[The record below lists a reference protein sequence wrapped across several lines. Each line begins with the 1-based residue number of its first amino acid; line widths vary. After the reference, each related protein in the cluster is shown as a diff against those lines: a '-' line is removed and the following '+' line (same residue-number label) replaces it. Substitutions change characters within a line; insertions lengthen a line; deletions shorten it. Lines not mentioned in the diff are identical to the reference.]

1 MWTKLILLKVC
12 SWKGVLGKRA
22 KLKIIQKRNFLDAES
37 VADLRGGGAF
47 GRTPLKY
54 WFEHSIQYLTQHEKS
69 QRTNKKTAERKIIKR
84 QEIINLNLENA

>member
-37 VADLRGGGAF
+37 VADLRGGG
-47 GRTPLKY
+47 GRLGGRLSNIGL
-54 WFEHSIQYLTQHEKS
+54 SIQF
-69 QRTNKKTAERKIIKR
+69 NI
-84 QEIINLNLENA
+84 